1 MTIHG
6 YLRSYK
12 RWNGE
17 PGLSFAKQRA
27 LVRRIAEER
36 LDVCERP
43 CCHKETDTDR
53 WTVLRDRVKRAT
65 EDAHLD
71 DEDAEL
77 GDVLIIPTLDGVRS
91 NLSFLEILADYECN
105 GALICIYRGWDV
117 TAKLRSMRN
126 YWDLTEGAHWS
137 AFNEMLMRAKSG
149 QRGFSQA
156 IKDGLRR
163 AKDRGVP
170 LGARQPG
177 AHRFTAEEVKR
188 GGRTTAQRRRAKA
201 NEPYKTWITTMIN
214 MRRKKPPAS
223 FGQIAKWLAG
233 KVAKTG
239 TDRRISPMLVW
250 RILSRIDAS
259 PTAPVPPFSPLP

>member
-6 YLRSYK
+6 YLRSYT
-12 RWNGE
+12 RRNGE
-17 PGLSFAKQRA
+17 PGLSLAQQRA
-27 LVRRIAEER
+27 LARRIAEER
-36 LDVCERP
+36 LSQDLPWRYHE
-43 CCHKETDTDR
+43 ETDTG
-53 WTVLRDRVKRAT
+53 WPVLREQVMLARV
-65 EDAHLD
+65 DAD
-71 DEDAEL
+71 PREDAEPD
-77 GDVLIIPTLDGVRS
+77 DVLIIPTLDGVRL
-91 NLSFLEILADYECN
+91 NLSFLKILADNKCN
-105 GALICIYRGWDV
+105 GAPICIFLGWDV
-117 TAKLRSMRN
+117 TAKLQSKRN
-126 YWDLTEGAHWS
+126 YWDLTDGAHWS